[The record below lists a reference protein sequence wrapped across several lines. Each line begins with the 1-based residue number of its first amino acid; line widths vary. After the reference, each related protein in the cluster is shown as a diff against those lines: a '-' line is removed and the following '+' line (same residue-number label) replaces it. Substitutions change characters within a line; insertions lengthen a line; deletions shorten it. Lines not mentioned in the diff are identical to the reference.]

1 MSGARST
8 RPGADLGLC
17 LAILSAMQAWP
28 VLDLDLT
35 PVKEGQYTKIGME
48 LLNVVFEAAGE

>member
-1 MSGARST
+1 MPSRCF
-8 RPGADLGLC
+8 C

-28 VLDLDLT
+28 VLDLT